1 QRRIMLCQQELQWCQ
16 QVREQM
22 QQFFE

>member
-1 QRRIMLCQQELQWCQ
+1 CQQELQWCQ

>member
-1 QRRIMLCQQELQWCQ
+1 LCQQELQWCQ

>member
-1 QRRIMLCQQELQWCQ
+1 RIMLCQQELQWCQ

>member
-1 QRRIMLCQQELQWCQ
+1 RRIMLCQQELQWCQ

>member
-1 QRRIMLCQQELQWCQ
+1 IMLCQQELQWCQ